1 MLYIMRRTQLYLDE
15 DIWKALH
22 VQARQ
27 SRTSISELVRKA
39 VRAQYGNS
47 QAHRRQATQG
57 WVGIWKDR
65 KDLPDSLTYVR
76 QLRKGMRLRRFA
88 S

>member
-1 MLYIMRRTQLYLDE
+1 MRRTQLYLDD

-27 SRTSISELVRKA
+27 RRTSVSDLVRQA
-39 VRAQYGNS
+39 VRDRYGSSPAN
-47 QAHRRQATQG
+47 RRQAMMAL
-57 WVGIWKDR
+57 VGMWKDR
-65 KDLPDSLTYVR
+65 DDLPDATTYIR
-76 QLRKGMRLRRFA
+76 RLRRGKRLKRIA